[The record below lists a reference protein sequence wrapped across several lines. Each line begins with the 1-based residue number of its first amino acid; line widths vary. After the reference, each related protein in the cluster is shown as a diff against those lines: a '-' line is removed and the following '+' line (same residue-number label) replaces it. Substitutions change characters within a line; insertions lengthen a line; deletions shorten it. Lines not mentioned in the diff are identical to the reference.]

1 MGFRLAH
8 IHRPAPR
15 KRPLV
20 EHRAIQPAVSNSC
33 PESRMQ
39 NVVPDFPTPI
49 VSSPKKRRV
58 VPARVDEFEILL
70 IGYFV
75 LVNGKSGD
83 VRRVGLV
90 LIVPTE
96 TVAAAFK
103 PQRDRPRR
111 DINHLRRYRASRT
124 N

>member
-1 MGFRLAH
+1 MGFSLAH
-8 IHRPAPR
+8 IHRPVHR
-15 KRPLV
+15 QRHLV

-49 VSSPKKRRV
+49 VSSPERRRV

-83 VRRVGLV
+83 VRRASIV
-90 LIVPTE
+90 LIVPTL
-96 TVAAAFK
+96 TVADAF
-103 PQRDRPRR
+103 
-111 DINHLRRYRASRT
+111 N
-124 N
+124 